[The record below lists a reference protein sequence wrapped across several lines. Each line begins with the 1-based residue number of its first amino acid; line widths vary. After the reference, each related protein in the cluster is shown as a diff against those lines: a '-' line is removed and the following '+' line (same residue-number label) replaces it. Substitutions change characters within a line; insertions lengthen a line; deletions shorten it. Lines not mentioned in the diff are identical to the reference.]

1 MKKTALILGALGQ
14 DGSYLTNFLIKKN
27 YFIYALDKNIKKK
40 KWKHKYLNIKS
51 NVQYIDIN
59 FSNFLKLNR
68 IIENINPDEIYNL
81 ASQSSSKLSEKI
93 KKKTYKIN
101 YLLVQN
107 ILEKIILKNHKIKY
121 FQASS
126 SEIFGY
132 TKNKI
137 QHEKTTPKPLNPYGI
152 YKLKAHKLVIEKRN
166 KNQLFLCNGILFNHE
181 SPLRKDTFVTK
192 KIIKQLVEYKYQRRK
207 KIFLGN
213 IHSKRDWGYAGDYVE
228 AMWLI
233 LQQNRS
239 DDFIVSSNKVYS
251 VKEFIDIVLKKLN
264 IYGKWILNG
273 SKFCYIE
280 EKTKKNIIVSSAS
293 VDKRKKTINYRR
305 GNNSKIINKIKW
317 IPKVNLNKLVDIMI
331 LFEKN
336 NLKKIAR

>member
-1 MKKTALILGALGQ
+1 MLV
-14 DGSYLTNFLIKKN
+14 
-27 YFIYALDKNIKKK
+27 KNI
-40 KWKHKYLNIKS
+40 I
-51 NVQYIDIN
+51 
-59 FSNFLKLNR
+59 
-68 IIENINPDEIYNL
+68 
-81 ASQSSSKLSEKI
+81 
-93 KKKTYKIN
+93 
-101 YLLVQN
+101 
-107 ILEKIILKNHKIKY
+107 EKIIFKNHKIKY

-137 QHEKTTPKPLNPYGI
+137 QHEKTIPKPLNPYGI

-192 KIIKQLVEYKYQRRK
+192 KIVKQLIEYKYRRRK
-207 KIFLGN
+207 KIILGN

-228 AMWLI
+228 AMWLM
-233 LQQNRS
+233 LQQKKS
-239 DDFIVSSNKVYS
+239 DDFIISSNKVCS

-264 IYGKWILNG
+264 IYGKWIFNG

-280 EKTKKNIIVSSAS
+280 EKTEKNIIVSSVS
-293 VDKRKKTINYRR
+293 VDKRKKAINYRR
-305 GNNSKIINKIKW
+305 GNNSKIINKTKW
-317 IPKVNLNKLVDIMI
+317 FPKVNLNKLVDIMI

-336 NLKKIAR
+336 NLKKNAR